1 MPACRPSRR
10 CLTQCEP
17 FDRIGQGCGVEVI
30 TEIWQRATAVQP
42 PPAPRVVG
50 AIAVLG
56 LILVLYRRSWL
67 VTRLLVTITH
77 EGAHAV
83 AALGAGRRL
92 SGIRLNSDTSGLTV
106 SRGRTRGPGMVIMLA
121 AGYLGPA
128 LAGLGAAAL
137 LAAGHSVGLL
147 WLLVL
152 LLSLM
157 LLMIRNAYGLL
168 LLVVAGGLVFAIS
181 WFLTPGWQSAVAYL
195 ITWILLIAAPKPVI
209 ELIADRRRGR
219 DRGSDVDQLARLTR
233 LPGGIWAGVFLLCNL
248 AGLALGTAV
257 LLPSLIALFR
267 PLFTG

>member
-1 MPACRPSRR
+1 MKVLS
-10 CLTQCEP
+10 
-17 FDRIGQGCGVEVI
+17 
-30 TEIWQRATAVQP
+30 EIWQRATAVQP
-42 PPAPRVVG
+42 APDPRVVG
-50 AIAVLG
+50 AIAVVGML
-56 LILVLYRRSWL
+56 LVLYRRAWL
-67 VTRLLVTITH
+67 VSRLLVTITH

-83 AALGAGRRL
+83 AALLVGRRL

-152 LLSLM
+152 VLALM
-157 LLMIRNAYGLL
+157 LFMIRNGYGLL
-168 LLVVAGGLVFAIS
+168 VLVIAGGLVFMIS
-181 WFLTPGWQSAVAYL
+181 WFLDPRWQSAIAYL
-195 ITWILLIAAPKPVI
+195 ITWVLLIAAPKPVV
-209 ELIADRRRGR
+209 ELIAMRRRR
-219 DRGSDVDQLARLTR
+219 ADRGSDVDQLARLTPI
-233 LPGGIWAGVFLLCNL
+233 PGGVWSALFLICNV

-267 PLFTG
+267 PMFAR

>member
-1 MPACRPSRR
+1 VSK
-10 CLTQCEP
+10 
-17 FDRIGQGCGVEVI
+17 
-30 TEIWQRATAVQP
+30 IWDRATAVQAP
-42 PPAPRVVG
+42 PSPRLVD
-50 AIAVLG
+50 AIAALG
-56 LILVLYRRSWL
+56 LLLVLYRRTWP

-77 EGAHAV
+77 EGAHAL
-83 AALGAGRRL
+83 AAVLVGRRL

-106 SRGRTRGPGMVIMLA
+106 SRGKSRGPGMVIMLA
-121 AGYLGPA
+121 VGYLGPA
-128 LAGLGAAAL
+128 VAGLGSAAL

-147 WLLVL
+147 WLAVLV
-152 LLSLM
+152 LSLM

-168 LLVVAGGLVFAIS
+168 VLLVAGGAVFAIS
-181 WFLTPGWQSAVAYL
+181 WYLTPSWQSAVAYL

-209 ELIADRRRGR
+209 ELIAQRYHRQ

-233 LPGGIWAGVFLLCNL
+233 VPGGLWAALFLLCNL